1 MIDRE
6 MVISCTTSMGAA
18 LSGLSVI
25 PLCLIV
31 GKRKDR
37 PGILAVSR
45 NEVRLACGLPH
56 HGLVASIYFSI
67 MGAAHAGGGLFLCW

>member
-31 GKRKDR
+31 GKRTGSAWY
-37 PGILAVSR
+37 P
-45 NEVRLACGLPH
+45 CG
-56 HGLVASIYFSI
+56 VTQ
-67 MGAAHAGGGLFLCW
+67 